1 MDYMN
6 FNEQDLEKMFDE
18 LNSIVA
24 KLSFEKNEKKC
35 DIIYNQYREL
45 VGEIKDLIIGKV
57 RDLDEARQK
66 AKEIAD
72 QVDIIKRLSNLVSD
86 QVNLFDFYK
95 CKIYNY
101 EIQRISKA
109 ISKFHR
115 TKKEMYYCR

>member
-6 FNEQDLEKMFDE
+6 FNEQDLEQMFEE

-35 DIIYNQYREL
+35 DIIYSQYRDL

-66 AKEIAD
+66 AKEISEQAD
-72 QVDIIKRLSNLVSD
+72 NLITISQKISD
-86 QVNLFDFYK
+86 QV
-95 CKIYNY
+95 
-101 EIQRISKA
+101 
-109 ISKFHR
+109 SKFI
-115 TKKEMYYCR
+115 

>member
-6 FNEQDLEKMFDE
+6 YNELDLDNMFEE
-18 LNSIVA
+18 LNKIVA

-66 AKEIAD
+66 AKEIAE

-86 QVNLFDFYK
+86 QVSNF
-95 CKIYNY
+95 I
-101 EIQRISKA
+101 
-109 ISKFHR
+109 
-115 TKKEMYYCR
+115 

>member
-35 DIIYNQYREL
+35 DIIYNQYRDL
-45 VGEIKDLIIGKV
+45 VKEIKDLIIGKV

-72 QVDIIKRLSNLVSD
+72 QVDIIVRLSNIVAD
-86 QVNLFDFYK
+86 Q
-95 CKIYNY
+95 
-101 EIQRISKA
+101 
-109 ISKFHR
+109 ISKFI
-115 TKKEMYYCR
+115 

>member
-6 FNEQDLEKMFDE
+6 FSEQDLDQMFEE
-18 LNSIVA
+18 LNKIVA

-45 VGEIKDLIIGKV
+45 VSEIKDLIIGKV

-66 AKEIAD
+66 AKDISE

-86 QVNLFDFYK
+86 QV
-95 CKIYNY
+95 
-101 EIQRISKA
+101 
-109 ISKFHR
+109 SKFI
-115 TKKEMYYCR
+115 

>member
-1 MDYMN
+1 MN

-24 KLSFEKNEKKC
+24 KLSFETNQKKC
-35 DIIYNQYREL
+35 DIIYSQYRDL

-66 AKEIAD
+66 AKDISE

-86 QVNLFDFYK
+86 KV
-95 CKIYNY
+95 
-101 EIQRISKA
+101 
-109 ISKFHR
+109 SKFI
-115 TKKEMYYCR
+115 